1 MEIEKIKQAIKAQ
14 KWDKASYEYAVD
26 AMNPW
31 IFPISRMYSLKLKKD
46 LIERFYADIQD
57 AEKWARIKDFTTFKN
72 I

>member
-14 KWDKASYEYAVD
+14 KWDKASYEYAIN

-31 IFPISRMYSLKLKKD
+31 TIIDGMYLKKE
-46 LIERFYADIQD
+46 LIERFYREIQNPK
-57 AEKWARIKDFTTFKN
+57 KWACIKNFTTFKN